1 MLTTMTPATPPAD
14 IPTARALPLQGRLW
28 RGLRFMAVVCLLIA
42 LFLTALDGGRFL
54 GAKLVYSYAIGLSCW
69 ALTDVTRTALIWL
82 LQRAA
87 RRRGLTIDVASRKL
101 GWALM
106 LPLMVLAL
114 VLGPLAGLAIGD
126 ALTGHSSPS
135 LAQLGSS
142 NTRLT
147 LSITLVAMLVSTLF
161 IGLRERL
168 GEVRSQ
174 AETSQRAATEHQLKL
189 LQAQLEPHMLFNT
202 LANLRVLIG
211 TDPVRAVAMLD
222 RLNAFLRASLTASR
236 STNQPLSV
244 EFERLRDYLELM
256 GFRMGE
262 RLHYSLDLPGE
273 LAATPV
279 PPLLLQP
286 LVENSI
292 RHGLEP
298 KIEGGRIE
306 VSARASDGRLVLS
319 VRDTGVGL
327 GASPPSDGANFGV
340 EQVRSRL
347 RTLHGTRASFTLAR
361 CDDAE
366 GGTLAVVSLP
376 VSSRQSP

>member
-1 MLTTMTPATPPAD
+1 
-14 IPTARALPLQGRLW
+14 
-28 RGLRFMAVVCLLIA
+28 
-42 LFLTALDGGRFL
+42 LTAAEAWV
-54 GAKLVYSYAIGLSCW
+54 AKLVYSYAIGLSCW
-69 ALTDVTRTALIWL
+69 ALTDVTRSALIWL

-87 RRRGLTIDVASRKL
+87 IRRGVAIDIASRKL
-101 GWALM
+101 GWPLM

-114 VLGPLAGLAIGD
+114 VLGPLAGLRLAMR
-126 ALTGHSSPS
+126 SPATRRPAWPS
-135 LAQLGSS
+135 FGSS
-142 NTRLT
+142 NTRLV
-147 LSITLVAMLVSTLF
+147 LSVTLVAMLVSTLF

-211 TDPVRAVAMLD
+211 TDPARAVAMLD

-236 STNQPLSV
+236 FADQPLSV
-244 EFERLRDYLELM
+244 EFDRLRDYLALM

-262 RLHYSLDLPGE
+262 RLQYRLDLP
-273 LAATPV
+273 A
-279 PPLLLQP
+279 
-286 LVENSI
+286 SWR
-292 RHGLEP
+292 RHRYRRCCCSRWWRTAFAMVLEP

-306 VSARASDGRLVLS
+306 VTARASDGRLVLS

-347 RTLHGTRASFTLAR
+347 RTLHGDRASFTLAR

-376 VSSRQSP
+376 LSSRQSP